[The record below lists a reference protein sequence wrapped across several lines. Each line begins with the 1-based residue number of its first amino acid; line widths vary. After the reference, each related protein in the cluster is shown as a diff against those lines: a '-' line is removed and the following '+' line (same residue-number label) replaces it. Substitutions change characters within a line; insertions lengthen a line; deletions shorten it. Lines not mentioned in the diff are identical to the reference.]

1 MDKISVLLVD
11 DEEELVF
18 TLAERLV
25 YRGYDAEGVLSGAEA
40 ITRAEEKRF
49 DVIVIDVKMPG
60 MNGIEVM
67 KKIRQKHP
75 NTRVMLITGH
85 GSIKDG
91 EDGLAEGAVDY
102 LQKPVK
108 LEDLI
113 KKIRLA
119 VGISDEESDE

>member
-40 ITRAEEKRF
+40 ITRADERHF

-67 KKIRQKHP
+67 KKIKEKHP
-75 NTRVMLITGH
+75 DTRVMLITGH
-85 GSIKDG
+85 GSIKEG
-91 EDGLAEGAVDY
+91 EDGVAEGAVDY

-108 LEDLI
+108 LENLI
-113 KKIRLA
+113 EKIRLA
-119 VGISDEESDE
+119 VGASSEERDE

>member
-40 ITRAEEKRF
+40 ISRTDERSF

-67 KKIRQKHP
+67 KKLREKHP
-75 NTRVMLITGH
+75 DAKVMLITGH
-85 GSIKDG
+85 GSIKEG
-91 EDGLAEGAVDY
+91 EDGVAEGAVDY

-108 LEDLI
+108 LENLI
-113 KKIRLA
+113 EKIKLA
-119 VGISDEESDE
+119 VGGSDEERDG